1 MTKISFAERTHVW
14 RGLIAPPEEAAD
26 EIPGLA
32 ELRGELS
39 AILEETLKTRTSCQ
53 RLRSRALVEA
63 KRLERTI
70 TRGEEAEQRLRHLI
84 QAAYGPTSPQLH
96 RFGLKPRRGRRPE
109 RSDGPGLPVP
119 AAEAAGSE

>member
-1 MTKISFAERTHVW
+1 MTKISFAERTHAW
-14 RGLIAPPEEAAD
+14 RALVAPPEESAD

-70 TRGEEAEQRLRHLI
+70 TRGEEAEQRLRHLL
-84 QAAYGPTSPQLH
+84 QATYGSTSPQLH
-96 RFGLKPRRGRRPE
+96 RFGLKPRKGRRPE

-119 AAEAAGSE
+119 AEEPTGGE